1 MSFRYNFQR
10 NSRSYLN
17 NEKRSNTM
25 EALVPVLIFGVGII
39 ISSTLAGLG
48 IQRIEEGQKG
58 K

>member
-1 MSFRYNFQR
+1 
-10 NSRSYLN
+10 
-17 NEKRSNTM
+17 M

-39 ISSTLAGLG
+39 VSSTLAGLG